1 MSDKKE
7 ATAYISSAATDE
19 RRPPNVSAN
28 SISNYQL
35 KNKKKFLETISMSE
49 LYDNV
54 YPSKPPLIDG
64 LLYTGVYLFAG
75 APKVGKSFLIAQ
87 IAYHISRGEP
97 LWEYFVRKS
106 TVLYLALEDDYSRLQ
121 ERFYRMFGI
130 EGTNNLFFSVM
141 ANTLDGGLIEQL
153 ENFIEG
159 HSDTRLIVIDTLQMV
174 RRMGTDN
181 YSYANDYKVITDLKR
196 FAYDYGVCVLLVHHT
211 RKQNA
216 DDTFDKISGTTGL
229 LGAADGAFV
238 LQKERRTGNK
248 ATFEVS
254 GRDQQEQKVYLV
266 RNTETLLWEF
276 EKAETELWKE
286 PPEPLLDEIAGRV
299 MKDISYWEGSA
310 SELVALLETKVQ
322 ANIITKRLNI
332 LSGRLYDEHGIRYK
346 KGRCHEGRKIFLWKD
361 TEKTA

>member
-7 ATAYISSAATDE
+7 ATAYILSAATDE

-28 SISNYQL
+28 SISNYQP
-35 KNKKKFLETISMSE
+35 KSKKQMLETISMSE

-64 LLYTGVYLFAG
+64 LLHTGVYLFAG

-97 LWEYFVRKS
+97 LWEYSVRKS

-130 EGTNNLFFSVM
+130 EGTNNLFFSIM
-141 ANTLDGGLIEQL
+141 ADTLDGGLIEQL
-153 ENFIEG
+153 ENFIEE

-181 YSYANDYKVITDLKR
+181 YSYANDYKVITGLKR
-196 FAYDYGVCVLLVHHT
+196 FAYDYGICVLLVHHT

-229 LGAADGAFV
+229 LGVADGAF
-238 LQKERRTGNK
+238 
-248 ATFEVS
+248 
-254 GRDQQEQKVYLV
+254 
-266 RNTETLLWEF
+266 LL
-276 EKAETELWKE
+276 
-286 PPEPLLDEIAGRV
+286 
-299 MKDISYWEGSA
+299 
-310 SELVALLETKVQ
+310 
-322 ANIITKRLNI
+322 
-332 LSGRLYDEHGIRYK
+332 
-346 KGRCHEGRKIFLWKD
+346 
-361 TEKTA
+361 